1 MCLLSSFGW
10 GFEICLFMLGWLL
23 GCAYVCIM
31 NQANAGI
38 TSWHLRRCRCSVL
51 QQSFIHINVVFSVMP
66 KPSLLSR
73 RTASDA
79 LRYHV
84 ADIHEDSPH
93 IVELIIRIRSD
104 IGALPRAKTII
115 EECINLA
122 TSVSTAY
129 APLLKFYT
137 HLTALGREDWTALT
151 WATYA
156 AAVLGTRSSIVLPRL
171 AESVPDWGKAA
182 LEGRSVIMGELA
194 PRLERGA
201 LWIWTIA
208 WLALGSACV
217 VLAHKDD
224 LVESDRTRLYLSW
237 MAIAFETLSIWVG
250 IKRYQELLSISSPN
264 RKATILCGRC

>member
-38 TSWHLRRCRCSVL
+38 TSWHLRRCSCSVL

-93 IVELIIRIRSD
+93 VIELIIRIRSD
-104 IGALPRAKTII
+104 IGALPKATTIRSFAWEI
-115 EECINLA
+115 GIQNRLRRLPQ
-122 TSVSTAY
+122 S
-129 APLLKFYT
+129 FWQ
-137 HLTALGREDWTALT
+137 RELH
-151 WATYA
+151 
-156 AAVLGTRSSIVLPRL
+156 GH
-171 AESVPDWGKAA
+171 
-182 LEGRSVIMGELA
+182 VI
-194 PRLERGA
+194 R
-201 LWIWTIA
+201 W
-208 WLALGSACV
+208 
-217 VLAHKDD
+217 
-224 LVESDRTRLYLSW
+224 
-237 MAIAFETLSIWVG
+237 
-250 IKRYQELLSISSPN
+250 SSPSN
-264 RKATILCGRC
+264 LQGLVARDTSITL